1 MYKKAADAAFFA
13 CIRFRWFTYRRA
25 GARSRRQAS
34 PRQRV
39 RCTRR
44 AASRGVFLR
53 RLNTDDFASETEKH
67 PEASPTEGL
76 LHGKGTTP
84 QACST
89 PAPLAQGSLKHAPT
103 FVGATTHRPPMHCKS
118 GRPMVAPTKRWGRC
132 TNAVPAKK
140 EPFRGKVLFLSLYN
154 ISILHI
160 IYQYFVSGLTVS
172 PACTRRT
179 SAITLSNIVRLT

>member
-25 GARSRRQAS
+25 VARSRRQAS

-103 FVGATTHRPPMHCKS
+103 FVGTGVWGGPHLLRQKA
-118 GRPMVAPTKRWGRC
+118 GDRWSPLRKGGGG
-132 TNAVPAKK
+132 AQMPYPQKK
-140 EPFRGKVLFLSLYN
+140 NLSAERFFFYPY
-154 ISILHI
+154 I
-160 IYQYFVSGLTVS
+160 IYQYF
-172 PACTRRT
+172 
-179 SAITLSNIVRLT
+179 I